1 MEYKVGNLVDAFSN
15 GEIKVLMHQCNC
27 FCNFG
32 AGIAKEI
39 KKKFP
44 DAYYVDCETKK
55 GDKNKLGTSSV
66 CFVGSDNNKGF
77 ICNIYGQYHWKPE
90 KGKRI
95 CTEYNH
101 LESGL
106 RNTLDYLTGYDENM
120 TIGIPLIGCGLAG
133 GDWKVVSKIIEKL
146 EAEYPQFKF
155 VVYTLK

>member
-44 DAYYVDCETKK
+44 YAYYTDCETKK
-55 GDKNKLGTSSV
+55 GDKSKLGTSSV
-66 CFVGSDNNKGF
+66 CLVEEDEGF